1 MDEEDLRDGNYVE
14 ARRNRRQFVLGA
26 SLIMVGA
33 TASCTPA
40 AQTNKE
46 KP

>member
-1 MDEEDLRDGNYVE
+1 MEEDVLRDGNCVE

-33 TASCTPA
+33 TA
-40 AQTNKE
+40 
-46 KP
+46 